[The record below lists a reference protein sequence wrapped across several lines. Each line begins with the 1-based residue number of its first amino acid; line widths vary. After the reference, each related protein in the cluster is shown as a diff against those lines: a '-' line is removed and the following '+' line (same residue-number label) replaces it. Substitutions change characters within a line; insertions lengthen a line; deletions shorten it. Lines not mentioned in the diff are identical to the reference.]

1 MHYQFGMAKKM
12 KRDNDYYLE
21 RLKVEHPA
29 IYADLGAG
37 KYLSARQ
44 AFTAAGYRKDPA
56 LLTKL
61 KGMWTKADASEQR
74 EFLRWLGL
82 GGSVSAGA
90 SSTSSRHAPTPTATS
105 SGAGSAPRKLT
116 PSEIAQIEAIM
127 RRRNLKPGAVMKE
140 LGCDPSDG
148 SLGMAM
154 SHRKPTQIKNA
165 ALLSE
170 LEKWLD
176 KHK

>member
-1 MHYQFGMAKKM
+1 MAKKM
-12 KRDNDYYLE
+12 KRDNKYYLE
-21 RLKVEHPA
+21 RLKVEHPP

-37 KYLSARQ
+37 KYPSARQ
-44 AFTAAGYRKDPA
+44 AFIVAGYRRDPA

-61 KGMWTKADASEQR
+61 KGMWARADGAERR

-82 GGSVSAGA
+82 ARPASAGA
-90 SSTSSRHAPTPTATS
+90 SSTSFRHAPTPTATS

-116 PSEIAQIEAIM
+116 PSEIAQTEAIM
-127 RRRNLKPGAVMKE
+127 TRRKLTMGDVMGE
-140 LGCDPSDG
+140 LGCDPLDG

-154 SHRKPTQIKNA
+154 RSHKPTQIKNA
-165 ALLSE
+165 ALLYA
-170 LEKWLD
+170 LEKWLE

>member
-1 MHYQFGMAKKM
+1 MAKKM
-12 KRDNDYYLE
+12 KRDNKYYLE

-37 KYLSARQ
+37 KYPSARQ
-44 AFTAAGYRKDPA
+44 AFIVAGYRRDPA

-61 KGMWTKADASEQR
+61 KGIWARADGSERR

-82 GGSVSAGA
+82 AGSVSAGA
-90 SSTSSRHAPTPTATS
+90 SSAGSRHAPTPTATS
-105 SGAGSAPRKLT
+105 SGTSSAPRMLS
-116 PSEIAQIEAIM
+116 PSEIAQIDATM
-127 RRRNLKPGAVMKE
+127 TRRKLAMGAVMTE
-140 LGCDPSDG
+140 LGCDPLDG

-154 SHRKPTQIKNA
+154 RSHKPRRIKNA
-165 ALLSE
+165 ALLTA
-170 LEKWLD
+170 LEKWLE

>member
-1 MHYQFGMAKKM
+1 MAKKM
-12 KRDNDYYLE
+12 KRDNNYYLE

-37 KYLSARQ
+37 KYPSARQ

-56 LLTKL
+56 LLAKL
-61 KGMWTKADASEQR
+61 KGMWARADAAEQR

-82 GGSVSAGA
+82 AGSVSVGA

-105 SGAGSAPRKLT
+105 SGTRSAPRMLS
-116 PSEIAQIEAIM
+116 PSEIAQIDAIM
-127 RRRNLKPGAVMKE
+127 TRRKLKLGAVMKE

-170 LEKWLD
+170 LERWLE